1 VSEREVCGSA
11 GYVGSCHDLRGACG
25 AVEWR
30 QQMCLKGQCVVMRAV
45 CGVAGS
51 VWCGCVAAADMSEVA
66 SDVVGCVRR
75 GCCLLFKGNVLGES
89 QLIHIE
95 KNCVIL
101 ACSRLIRICNDNELL
116 K

>member
-1 VSEREVCGSA
+1 MSEREVCGSA

-51 VWCGCVAAADMSEVA
+51 VWCGWQCVVWLRSG
-66 SDVVGCVRR
+66 SRYVGSC
-75 GCCLLFKGNVLGES
+75 
-89 QLIHIE
+89 
-95 KNCVIL
+95 
-101 ACSRLIRICNDNELL
+101 
-116 K
+116 